1 MDSPLVFILFGA
13 IYLTILL
20 FVKFVGINYQYN
32 SIMAA
37 KDNGILGALLT
48 IAGIIGG
55 AFIIN
60 ELVKKNSKK
69 VVKYKCPTCQTSID
83 YQQKKCNT
91 CNTDLKWN
99 F

>member
-1 MDSPLVFILFGA
+1 MNKKDEDHK
-13 IYLTILL
+13 LL
-20 FVKFVGINYQYN
+20 KSSIDPTLMINYQHN

-37 KDNGILGALLT
+37 KDNGILRALLT

-60 ELVKKNSKK
+60 ELVERNSKK